1 MMRYRW
7 LGVLVLWQLA
17 GLLFGLG
24 GAIAQKALYGFVSFL
39 NLCLTFTN
47 SSALIGSALWL
58 IYLRWISPRF
68 TRRYLTGTAAAA
80 IVMIAAYAGA
90 TAAFAIMNRVF
101 GWSAE
106 QAINLNHIYL
116 LCANLIAG
124 LLIAGAAFAAYLY
137 EKQKNILQHHLQEV
151 ENQRRLQIES
161 RLEVL
166 QSKLNPHFLF
176 NTFNTMLERIYQ
188 KPHEVESIILNLSGI
203 YRRILTLPD
212 HGVIT
217 LAEELKLVREYLEIE
232 KIRLGERLD
241 FKISADDRLA
251 NLQIPS
257 LIILMTAENA
267 VAHGINLKRQG
278 GQLYIVVH
286 KEGSEVLIHVKD
298 SGAGLNRAK
307 ESSGFAIDNVRQ
319 RLKSL
324 YQERA
329 QISVTRLAEGG
340 TKISMTIPYRMT
352 PSEAVAENLP
362 ASGERP

>member
-1 MMRYRW
+1 MTRHRW
-7 LGVLVLWQLA
+7 LGALVFWQLA

-24 GAIAQKALYGFVSFL
+24 GAIAQKGLHGFIAFL

-58 IYLRWISPRF
+58 MYLRWIGPRV
-68 TRRYLTGTAAAA
+68 TRRYLTGAAAAA
-80 IVMIAAYAGA
+80 IVLIAAFTGA
-90 TAAFAIMNRVF
+90 NAAFAVMNRIF
-101 GWSAE
+101 GFTG
-106 QAINLNHIYL
+106 QAVNLNHIYL

-137 EKQKNILQHHLQEV
+137 EKQKHSLQHHLQEV

-212 HGVIT
+212 HGVTT
-217 LAEELKLVREYLEIE
+217 LADELKLVREYLEIE

-241 FKISADDRLA
+241 FKISSDDRLA

-298 SGAGLNRAK
+298 NGAGLNRAK
-307 ESSGFAIDNVRQ
+307 ENSGFSIDNVRQ

-324 YQERA
+324 YQDQA

-352 PSEAVAENLP
+352 PSEAVAENP
-362 ASGERP
+362 PTTGERP